1 MKKLLSIAVILGA
14 MACKSDKKQES
25 TEEEDTYTIPADNSS
40 AEKTPLDESIARG
53 KKVYSQL
60 CVTCHLPTGKGI
72 PGTYPPLDG
81 SNWLREKRTESI
93 RGVKYGMQGPI
104 TVNGKE
110 YDNVMTPMGL
120 SNQEVA
126 DALNYAM
133 NSWSNNIDDMVTEEE
148 VAAVEKSE

>member
-1 MKKLLSIAVILGA
+1 MKKLLSIAIILGA
-14 MACKSDKKQES
+14 MACKSDKKQDAK
-25 TEEEDTYTIPADNSS
+25 EEEESYTIPADNAS
-40 AEKTPLDESIARG
+40 AKKTPLDESIARG

-81 SNWLREKRTESI
+81 SNWLTEKRTESI

-120 SNQEVA
+120 NNQEVA

-133 NSWSNNIDDMVTEEE
+133 NSWSNNINDMVTEEE
-148 VAAVEKSE
+148 VAAVEKTE